1 VALYRVISRP
11 SFGACLVLAVFVTGC
26 QDQRPNGQ
34 AAPQPVVEVMP
45 ATKATADVD
54 RRATLALKQDLLAR
68 FPQRSVGAAVET
80 VLSKDGFE
88 CGPNPTAPAERA
100 CLKVVRSG
108 VCEVNTIIRT
118 TPYLPDKAQVIKICE
133 TGAPASAP

>member
-1 VALYRVISRP
+1 VALYRVIARP
-11 SFGACLVLAVFVTGC
+11 GLGACVALATLVMGC

-34 AAPQPVVEVMP
+34 AAPQPVVEVLP

-54 RRATLALKQDLLAR
+54 RRATLVLKQELLAR
-68 FPQRSVGAAVET
+68 FPQSSVGTAVEA
-80 VLSKDGFE
+80 VLIKDGFE

-108 VCEVNTIIRT
+108 VCEVNTIVRT
-118 TPYLPDKAQVIKICE
+118 TPYAPDKAQVIKICE
-133 TGAPASAP
+133 NGTPASTP

>member
-1 VALYRVISRP
+1 VALHRVIARP
-11 SFGACLVLAVFVTGC
+11 SFGACLVLVALLAGC
-26 QDQRPNGQ
+26 QDQNPNGR
-34 AAPQPVVEVMP
+34 ATSQPVVEVMP
-45 ATKATADVD
+45 ATKAIADVD

-68 FPQRSVGAAVET
+68 FPQKSVGAAVET
-80 VLSKDGFE
+80 ELTEDGFT
-88 CGPNPTAPAERA
+88 CGPNPTALTERA

-118 TPYLPDKAQVIKICE
+118 TPYAPDKAQVIKICE

>member
-1 VALYRVISRP
+1 VALYRLIARP
-11 SFGACLVLAVFVTGC
+11 SLLTSLALAALLTGC
-26 QDQRPNGQ
+26 QDQKPNGQ
-34 AAPQPVVEVMP
+34 AAVQPVVEVMP
-45 ATKATADVD
+45 ATKAIADVD

-68 FPQRSVGAAVET
+68 FPQNSAGGAVET
-80 VLSKDGFE
+80 VLSEDGFA

-118 TPYLPDKAQVIKICE
+118 TPYAPEKAQVIKICE
-133 TGAPASAP
+133 TGATASAP

>member
-1 VALYRVISRP
+1 VALYRLIARP
-11 SFGACLVLAVFVTGC
+11 SLFTSLAFAALLTGC
-26 QDQRPNGQ
+26 QEQRPNGQ
-34 AAPQPVVEVMP
+34 AASQPVVEVMP

-54 RRATLALKQDLLAR
+54 RRATLALKQDLLTR
-68 FPQRSVGAAVET
+68 FPQKSLGAAVET
-80 VLSKDGFE
+80 TLSEDGFA
-88 CGPNPTAPAERA
+88 CGPNPTAPTERA

-118 TPYLPDKAQVIKICE
+118 TPYTPDKAQVIKICE